1 MTQSTNAMK
10 LVAIMT
16 LDAYRDDVHA
26 LLREREIEVFS
37 ELDIEGHHQSSAAG
51 AAPAWFGSGTPPA
64 DSTLTWAFLDDDQAD
79 HLLDAIADFNERRDL
94 ERPVRGFRMDVDRA
108 V

>member
-1 MTQSTNAMK
+1 MK
-10 LVAIMT
+10 LVAIMS

-37 ELDIEGHHQSSAAG
+37 ELDIKGHHQSSAAG
-51 AAPAWFGSGTPPA
+51 TAPAWFGGNAPST
-64 DSTLTWAFLDDDQAD
+64 DSTLTWAFLDDDQAG
-79 HLLDAIADFNERRDL
+79 HLLDAIADFNEGRDL
-94 ERPVRGFRMDVDRA
+94 ERPIRGFQLDVDRA